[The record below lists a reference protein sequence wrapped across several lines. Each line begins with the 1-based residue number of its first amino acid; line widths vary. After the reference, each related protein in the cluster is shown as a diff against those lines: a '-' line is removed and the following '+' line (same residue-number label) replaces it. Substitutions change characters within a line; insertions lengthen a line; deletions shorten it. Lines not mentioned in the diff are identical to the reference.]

1 MRHAMMYL
9 NDVFLVYDIIV
20 FATKLLDLLDW
31 LGLCQHVT
39 QSTHEFGHTIDLII
53 TRQSDSIIHGSPTTD
68 HLFSDHLTVL
78 TTLRATKP
86 AITSEELV
94 YRKIKS
100 ADLDTFRNDLAVSE
114 LCQETHK
121 EFNALVECY
130 KKTLTYVLDK
140 HAPLQR
146 TIIHQRQRVPWYSD
160 QILATKRMRRKAE
173 RK

>member
-39 QSTHEFGHTIDLII
+39 QLTHELGHTIDLII

-68 HLFSDHLTVL
+68 QLFSDHLT
-78 TTLRATKP
+78 TLRVTKP
-86 AITSEELV
+86 AITSKELV

-100 ADLDTFRNDLAVSE
+100 ADQDTFRNDLAVSE
-114 LCQETHK
+114 L
-121 EFNALVECY
+121 
-130 KKTLTYVLDK
+130 
-140 HAPLQR
+140 
-146 TIIHQRQRVPWYSD
+146 
-160 QILATKRMRRKAE
+160 
-173 RK
+173 

>member
-1 MRHAMMYL
+1 MYPDVFENAPTRSVFESFSPVHTKTRKRYHLSSMRHAMMYL

-20 FATKLLDLLDW
+20 FATNLLDLLDS

-39 QSTHEFGHTIDLII
+39 QSTHELGHTIDLII

-68 HLFSDHLTVL
+68 RLFSDHLTVL

-86 AITSEELV
+86 AITSKELV

-100 ADLDTFRNDLAVSE
+100 ADLDTFRNDLVVSE

-121 EFNALVECY
+121 EFNELVECY
-130 KKTLTYVLDK
+130 IRS
-140 HAPLQR
+140 H
-146 TIIHQRQRVPWYSD
+146 
-160 QILATKRMRRKAE
+160 
-173 RK
+173 